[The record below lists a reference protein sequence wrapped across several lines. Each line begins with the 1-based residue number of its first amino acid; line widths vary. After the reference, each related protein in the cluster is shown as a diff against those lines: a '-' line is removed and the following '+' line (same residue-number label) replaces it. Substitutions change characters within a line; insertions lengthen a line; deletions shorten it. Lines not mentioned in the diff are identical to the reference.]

1 MTSSFKS
8 GFVNIIGNPNVGK
21 STLLNA
27 LLGEPL
33 SIISPKPQTT
43 RHRIHGILT
52 TDTHQIVFSDTPGFI
67 DETSYRLHEK
77 MNRYVHGSFTD
88 ADLMLFMTTPNE
100 VYPEEQTL
108 LRKLEKLT
116 VPVFLVLNKVDQHST
131 DEILQALTAWQDR
144 FSFAEFFPISAL
156 KSQNTDRLLEF
167 IIARL
172 PHGPKYYP
180 DDQLSNRD
188 MRFFVSEM
196 IREQIFLNYREEI
209 PYSTEV
215 VVQQYK
221 ESPEI
226 TRIEAVIFVNRK
238 TQVSILVGKGGQSIK
253 TLGIAARK
261 RIEEFTDQRIHLE
274 LFVKTRENW
283 RDDEKHLNQL
293 GYRK

>member
-1 MTSSFKS
+1 MFKS

-21 STLLNA
+21 STLMNA
-27 LLGEPL
+27 LLGESL
-33 SIISPKPQTT
+33 SIISAKPQTT

-52 TDTHQIVFSDTPGFI
+52 TDQHQIVFSDTPGFI
-67 DETSYRLHEK
+67 DSTAYRLHEK
-77 MNRYVHGSFTD
+77 MNRYVHGSFAD
-88 ADLMLFMTTPNE
+88 ADVMLFMTTPTE
-100 VYPEEQTL
+100 VYPDEQIL
-108 LRKLEKLT
+108 LRKLKNLT

-131 DEILQALTAWQDR
+131 DEILQALTAWQER
-144 FSFAEFFPISAL
+144 FAFKEFVPISAL
-156 KSQNTDRLLEF
+156 KKKNTDRLLDLIVGE
-167 IIARL
+167 L
-172 PHGPKYYP
+172 KEGPAYYP

-196 IREQIFLNYREEI
+196 IREQIFTQYREEI

-221 ESPEI
+221 ESTEI

-238 TQVSILVGKGGQSIK
+238 TQVSILVGKGGQAIK
-253 TLGIAARK
+253 SLGIAARK
-261 RIEEFTDQRIHLE
+261 RIEGFLDHRVHLE